1 MADEAK
7 ALEPG
12 ARAPNFFLPDQR
24 DIIISLYDKVKGG
37 PILVL
42 FYPSAVDRASE
53 AELNA
58 LFDRAPA
65 LLAAGA
71 HIFTL
76 GSDGVAQTAEL
87 AKQRTAPFFMLSD
100 GEGRAAG
107 MWGVTDELTVFV
119 LDPNQRVLARLT
131 PGETTLADQARQVIE
146 GLGKPE
152 PFATPAHPPI
162 LVIPQAFDRAFCRY
176 LIAQYW
182 SRGNEE
188 SGTFRMVEGKMVH
201 KPNHDVKRRRDH
213 HVLDKDLLD
222 KIGGKIRARVL
233 PEIKRAF
240 QFDVTRVEEFKIVC
254 YDAEDGGYFYVHRDN
269 TTPQTQHR
277 RFALTLVLNG
287 EDFEGGSLR
296 FPEFGDGTYQPGTGD
311 AVVFSCSL
319 LHEVLDIT
327 RGHRFVLL
335 SFLYDEGGQR
345 QLEAYR
351 QEMEGR
357 RQA

>member
-1 MADEAK
+1 MANK
-7 ALEPG
+7 ATPLEPG
-12 ARAPNFFLPDQR
+12 ERAPNIFLPDQR
-24 DIIISLYDKVKGG
+24 DIIVSLYDKVKGG
-37 PILVL
+37 PILL
-42 FYPSAVDRASE
+42 FFYASAADRANE

-58 LFDRAPA
+58 LFDLAPGM
-65 LLAAGA
+65 LAAGV
-71 HIFTL
+71 HIFSL
-76 GSDGVAQTAEL
+76 GGDPAAEVAAL
-87 AKQRTAPFFMLSD
+87 ARLHEAKFFMLAD
-100 GEGRAAG
+100 TEGRAAAAC
-107 MWGVTDELTVFV
+107 GVPGQLTAFV
-119 LDPNQRVLARLT
+119 LDPNQRVLARLL
-131 PGETTLADQARQVIE
+131 PGETTLAAQAREIID
-146 GLGKPE
+146 GLARPA

-162 LVIPQAFDRAFCRY
+162 LVIPQAFDREFCRY

-188 SGTFRMVEGKMVH
+188 SGTFRMIDGKMVH

-222 KIGGKIRARVL
+222 KIGDKIRARVL

-254 YDAEDGGYFYVHRDN
+254 YDATDGGYFYVHRDN

-287 EDFEGGSLR
+287 EDFEGGALR

-335 SFLYDEGGQR
+335 SFLYDEAGQR

-351 QEMEGR
+351 QQVEAR
-357 RQA
+357 RRA